1 MWQGTMKFRIT
12 STICK
17 QCYVSHPLLGTYPQ
31 LEDVFYAI
39 PCEEEGYAIIELNEQ
54 EDFQRLI
61 DLSGAWGEIV
71 MYNEVV
77 EAKTALGYE
86 VVIVIE
92 IVDDVRY

>member
-1 MWQGTMKFRIT
+1 MKFRIT

-31 LEDVFYAI
+31 LKDVFHAI
-39 PCEEEGYAIIELNEQ
+39 PCEKEKGYATIELNEQ

>member
-1 MWQGTMKFRIT
+1 MKFRIT

-17 QCYVSHPLLGTYPQ
+17 QCYTSHPLLETYPQ
-31 LEDVFYAI
+31 LEDVFHAT
-39 PCEEEGYAIIELNEQ
+39 PCEKKEGYAIIELNEQ

-61 DLSGAWGEIV
+61 DLSGAWREIV

-92 IVDDVRY
+92 IVDDVRC

>member
-1 MWQGTMKFRIT
+1 MKFRIT

-17 QCYVSHPLLGTYPQ
+17 QCYVSHPLLETYPQ
-31 LEDVFYAI
+31 LEDVFHAI
-39 PCEEEGYAIIELNEQ
+39 PCEKKGYAIIELNEQ

>member
-1 MWQGTMKFRIT
+1 MKFRVT

-17 QCYVSHPLLGTYPQ
+17 QCYASHSLLETYPQ
-31 LEDVFYAI
+31 LEDVFHAI
-39 PCEEEGYAIIELNEQ
+39 PCEEEGYAVIELDEQ

-61 DLSGAWGEIV
+61 DLSDSWHEIV
-71 MYNEVV
+71 MYSEAV

-92 IVDDVRY
+92 IVDDLRY

>member
-1 MWQGTMKFRIT
+1 MKFRVT

-17 QCYVSHPLLGTYPQ
+17 QCYASHPLLETYPQ
-31 LEDVFYAI
+31 LEDVFHAI

-61 DLSGAWGEIV
+61 DLSDSWREIV
-71 MYNEVV
+71 MYSEAV

-92 IVDDVRY
+92 IVDDLRY

>member
-1 MWQGTMKFRIT
+1 MKFRVT

-17 QCYVSHPLLGTYPQ
+17 QCYASRPLLETYSQ
-31 LEDVFYAI
+31 LEDVFHAT
-39 PCEEEGYAIIELNEQ
+39 PCKEKGYATIELDEQ

-61 DLSGAWGEIV
+61 DLSGSWGEIL
-71 MYNEVV
+71 MYNDVV

-92 IVDDVRY
+92 IIDTVMF

>member
-1 MWQGTMKFRIT
+1 MKFRVT

-17 QCYVSHPLLGTYPQ
+17 QCYASRPLLETYPQ
-31 LEDVFYAI
+31 LEDVFHAT
-39 PCEEEGYAIIELNEQ
+39 PCEKEGYATIELNEQ

-61 DLSGAWGEIV
+61 DLSGSWGEIL
-71 MYNEVV
+71 MYNDVV

-92 IVDDVRY
+92 IVDDLRY

>member
-1 MWQGTMKFRIT
+1 MKFRIT

-17 QCYVSHPLLGTYPQ
+17 QCYTSHPLLETYPQ
-31 LEDVFYAI
+31 LEDVFNAT
-39 PCEEEGYAIIELNEQ
+39 PCNEKGFAEIEVTTQ

-61 DLSGAWGEIV
+61 DLSGSWGEII

-77 EAKTALGYE
+77 ETTKTALGYE

-92 IVDDVRY
+92 IVDSERY

>member
-1 MWQGTMKFRIT
+1 MKFRIT

-17 QCYVSHPLLGTYPQ
+17 QCYVSHPLLETYPQ
-31 LEDVFYAI
+31 LEDVFHAI
-39 PCEEEGYAIIELNEQ
+39 PCKEEGYATIELNEQ

-61 DLSGAWGEIV
+61 DISGAWGEIV

-77 EAKTALGYE
+77 EAKTALGFE

-92 IVDDVRY
+92 IVDDVRH

>member
-1 MWQGTMKFRIT
+1 MKFRVT

-17 QCYVSHPLLGTYPQ
+17 QCYASRPLLETYPQ
-31 LEDVFYAI
+31 LEDVFHAI

-61 DLSGAWGEIV
+61 DLSDSWREIV
-71 MYNEVV
+71 MCSEAV

-92 IVDDVRY
+92 IVDDLRY

>member
-1 MWQGTMKFRIT
+1 MKFRVT

-17 QCYVSHPLLGTYPQ
+17 YCHTSHPLLETYPQ
-31 LEDVFYAI
+31 LKDVFHAI

-61 DLSGAWGEIV
+61 DLSDAWREII
-71 MYNEVV
+71 MYNEFA

-86 VVIVIE
+86 EVIVIE
-92 IVDDVRY
+92 IVDDMRY

>member
-1 MWQGTMKFRIT
+1 MKFRVT

-17 QCYVSHPLLGTYPQ
+17 QCYASHPLLETYPQ
-31 LEDVFYAI
+31 LEDVFHAI
-39 PCEEEGYAIIELNEQ
+39 PCEEEGYATIELDEQ

-61 DLSGAWGEIV
+61 DLSDSRREIV
-71 MYNEVV
+71 MYNEVI

-92 IVDDVRY
+92 IVDDMRY

>member
-1 MWQGTMKFRIT
+1 MKFRVT

-17 QCYVSHPLLGTYPQ
+17 QCYASHPLLETYPQ
-31 LEDVFYAI
+31 LEDVFHAI

-61 DLSGAWGEIV
+61 DLSDSRREIV
-71 MYNEVV
+71 MYNEVI

-92 IVDDVRY
+92 IVDDMRY

>member
-1 MWQGTMKFRIT
+1 MRFRIT

-17 QCYVSHPLLGTYPQ
+17 QCYVSHPLLETYPQ
-31 LEDVFYAI
+31 LEDVFHAKT
-39 PCEEEGYAIIELNEQ
+39 CEKKGYAIIELNNQ

-61 DLSGAWGEIV
+61 DISGDWGEIV

>member
-1 MWQGTMKFRIT
+1 MKFRVT

-17 QCYVSHPLLGTYPQ
+17 QCYASHPLLETYPQ
-31 LEDVFYAI
+31 LEDVFHAI
-39 PCEEEGYAIIELNEQ
+39 PCEEEGYATIELDEQ

-61 DLSGAWGEIV
+61 DLSGSWGEIL
-71 MYNEVV
+71 MYNDVV

-92 IVDDVRY
+92 IIDTVMF

>member
-1 MWQGTMKFRIT
+1 MKFRVT

-17 QCYVSHPLLGTYPQ
+17 QCYASHPLLETYPQ
-31 LEDVFYAI
+31 LEDVFHAI

-61 DLSGAWGEIV
+61 DLSDSRREIV
-71 MYNEVV
+71 MYNEVI

-86 VVIVIE
+86 VIIVIE
-92 IVDDVRY
+92 IVDDMRY

>member
-1 MWQGTMKFRIT
+1 MKFRVT

-17 QCYVSHPLLGTYPQ
+17 QCYASRPLLETYPQ
-31 LEDVFYAI
+31 LEDVFHAI
-39 PCEEEGYAIIELNEQ
+39 PCEEEGYAVIELDEQ

-61 DLSGAWGEIV
+61 DLSDSWHEIV
-71 MYNEVV
+71 MYSEAV

-92 IVDDVRY
+92 IIDTVMF

>member
-1 MWQGTMKFRIT
+1 MKFRVT

-17 QCYVSHPLLGTYPQ
+17 QCYASHPLLETYPQ
-31 LEDVFYAI
+31 LEDVFHAI
-39 PCEEEGYAIIELNEQ
+39 PCEEEGYAVIELDEQ

-61 DLSGAWGEIV
+61 DLSDSWHEIV
-71 MYNEVV
+71 MYNEAV

-92 IVDDVRY
+92 IVDDLRY

>member
-1 MWQGTMKFRIT
+1 MKFRVT

-17 QCYVSHPLLGTYPQ
+17 QCYASHPLLETYPQ
-31 LEDVFYAI
+31 LEDVFHAI

-61 DLSGAWGEIV
+61 DLSDSRREIV
-71 MYNEVV
+71 MYNEVI